1 MPAEIPH
8 KSLLE
13 NPDTGL
19 VGTPAT
25 YSAALSVASVDNDGY
40 TQLYITVDGQ
50 EFGYLDTAAKAA
62 TNFQENF
69 RNKELEY
76 VMVPGYGADSDYEG
90 IDVTGKVAVISR
102 GTSSFPEKQSI
113 AQAHGAIAA
122 IIYNNELGVIRMQ
135 INDGEGNIPAIS
147 VTLACGE
154 ALKNG
159 SGKLT
164 VCNGDTK
171 LFRLDRTVS
180 SFSSWGVTPDL
191 KLKPEISGVGG
202 SIYSATDPA
211 ISGGYDQ
218 VTAMAMD
225 YTTGTMYALTLPS
238 TWDYA
243 TDKAVSRP
251 GSLATVDLDTGKVT
265 KIAEL
270 DMTNKVFAMAI
281 DKSGTMYVAG
291 SPNYYSDASLYTMD
305 KTSGALTKV
314 TDLTGAKIYTGNT
327 YYGTMQYNAQMAYD
341 FGTDRLYLN
350 ATVGVKGVE
359 SASGMFLIQLG
370 GETPEVYSL
379 GGISLYIRA
388 GSSMKYGDVYLGMMA
403 LIPEEAEVPAT
414 APNGVVLSKDAYR
427 ISVGATAQI
436 DARVR
441 PANAA
446 DRSLTYAAT
455 DAAIATVS
463 STGLITGVKEG
474 ETTVTITTGNGLK
487 ATVKVTVVDATGP
500 SSTAYTVT
508 TKGDK
513 LLSFNP
519 SLPAETTAVIGDFSS
534 SGSVVGLAY
543 GDNCLYYALDTG
555 SYPGIYRYDFVTGQS
570 TFLGSAVAWTGCSDI
585 AYDKD
590 NNFLYVVGG
599 F

>member
-211 ISGGYDQ
+211 ISGGYYNYMSGTSMATPQ
-218 VTAMAMD
+218 ITGAMAVLIE
-225 YTTGTMYALTLPS
+225 YL
-238 TWDYA
+238 
-243 TDKAVSRP
+243 DKHYP
-251 GSLATVDLDTGKVT
+251 
-265 KIAEL
+265 
-270 DMTNKVFAMAI
+270 
-281 DKSGTMYVAG
+281 
-291 SPNYYSDASLYTMD
+291 
-305 KTSGALTKV
+305 
-314 TDLTGAKIYTGNT
+314 DLTGAEQRRVAADLLMSTADPLMATSTLEYSPRAQGAGLANLVSATTTPAYLSNKDASEGRPKIEFGDDDNKTGVYTFTFEINNLKDKAPDLHPVLQPHHRGHLSGQVHQRFPLCSGSQGQLCWRR
-327 YYGTMQYNAQMAYD
+327 YRHRACLRQRHRHRHHHS
-341 FGTDRLYLN
+341 DRCRQGLPEQVPQRYVRGRLPLCHPHRRQR
-350 ATVGVKGVE
+350 GQQPRDPE
-359 SASGMFLIQLG
+359 PASG
-370 GETPEVYSL
+370 
-379 GGISLYIRA
+379 R
-388 GSSMKYGDVYLGMMA
+388 
-403 LIPEEAEVPAT
+403 
-414 APNGVVLSKDAYR
+414 
-427 ISVGATAQI
+427 
-436 DARVR
+436 
-441 PANAA
+441 
-446 DRSLTYAAT
+446 
-455 DAAIATVS
+455 
-463 STGLITGVKEG
+463 
-474 ETTVTITTGNGLK
+474 
-487 ATVKVTVVDATGP
+487 
-500 SSTAYTVT
+500 
-508 TKGDK
+508 
-513 LLSFNP
+513 LL
-519 SLPAETTAVIGDFSS
+519 
-534 SGSVVGLAY
+534 
-543 GDNCLYYALDTG
+543 
-555 SYPGIYRYDFVTGQS
+555 R
-570 TFLGSAVAWTGCSDI
+570 
-585 AYDKD
+585 
-590 NNFLYVVGG
+590 
-599 F
+599 

>member
-147 VTLACGE
+147 VTQACGE

-211 ISGGYDQ
+211 IFGGYYNYMSGTSMATPQ
-218 VTAMAMD
+218 ITGAMAVLIE
-225 YTTGTMYALTLPS
+225 YL
-238 TWDYA
+238 
-243 TDKAVSRP
+243 DKHY
-251 GSLATVDLDTGKVT
+251 L
-265 KIAEL
+265 
-270 DMTNKVFAMAI
+270 
-281 DKSGTMYVAG
+281 
-291 SPNYYSDASLYTMD
+291 
-305 KTSGALTKV
+305 
-314 TDLTGAKIYTGNT
+314 DLTGAEQRRVAADLLMSTADPLMATSTLEYSPRAQGAGLANLVSATTTPAYLSNKDASEGRPKIEFGDDDNKTGVYTFTFEINNLKDKALT
-327 YYGTMQYNAQMAYD
+327 YTLSSNLITEAIYRDKYINASPYALEAKVSFTPASMPRPWTPISPPTAPTPCSPWAGPIRATTTTTATTTATTACTVSGPPSGT
-341 FGTDRLYLN
+341 
-350 ATVGVKGVE
+350 
-359 SASGMFLIQLG
+359 ASGSW
-370 GETPEVYSL
+370 TRSARSPAA
-379 GGISLYIRA
+379 RT
-388 GSSMKYGDVYLGMMA
+388 A
-403 LIPEEAEVPAT
+403 L
-414 APNGVVLSKDAYR
+414 S
-427 ISVGATAQI
+427 
-436 DARVR
+436 
-441 PANAA
+441 
-446 DRSLTYAAT
+446 
-455 DAAIATVS
+455 
-463 STGLITGVKEG
+463 
-474 ETTVTITTGNGLK
+474 
-487 ATVKVTVVDATGP
+487 
-500 SSTAYTVT
+500 
-508 TKGDK
+508 
-513 LLSFNP
+513 
-519 SLPAETTAVIGDFSS
+519 
-534 SGSVVGLAY
+534 
-543 GDNCLYYALDTG
+543 C
-555 SYPGIYRYDFVTGQS
+555 
-570 TFLGSAVAWTGCSDI
+570 
-585 AYDKD
+585 
-590 NNFLYVVGG
+590 
-599 F
+599 